1 MDKMRADV
9 TSSQG
14 FPEGTPGSGVLGNE
28 VDRLLAAGVGTRI
41 RALLLTAVLL
51 IVTLGVGWLAW
62 SVVEW
67 CSGRTPSYRRLH
79 LRVVRRSDGKPIGLG
94 RSLLREACC
103 GLLLLPTLLACC
115 FLALGLVMGAS
126 PPGGILGQSRRAPWD
141 LLTHTE
147 VVNEPQPA

>member
-1 MDKMRADV
+1 M
-9 TSSQG
+9 SSGQG
-14 FPEGTPGSGVLGNE
+14 FAEKTPSNGTRENGA
-28 VDRLLAAGVGTRI
+28 DRLLAAGVGTRI
-41 RALLLTAVLL
+41 KALLLTAVLF

-67 CSGRTPSYRRLH
+67 CSGRTPSYRRVH

-94 RSLLREACC
+94 RSVLREACC
-103 GLLLLPTLLACC
+103 GLLLFPTLVACG
-115 FLALGLVMGAS
+115 FLVLGLVMGAS

-147 VVNEPQPA
+147 VVNEVQRV